1 METRLKVAE
10 EQLRDHD
17 RIIRGNG
24 SKGILVRLLNLEL
37 AVLRNSETGAA
48 SVPERVAKLEA
59 NMLQQIWLLRIVLGV
74 LLLIAGGGDIPSLLR
89 MIFP

>member
-1 METRLKVAE
+1 METRLKIAE
-10 EQLRDHD
+10 GQLRDHD

-48 SVPERVAKLEA
+48 SVPERVTKLEA
-59 NMLQQIWLLRIVLGV
+59 SMLQQIWLLRIALGV
-74 LLLIAGGGDIPSLLR
+74 LLLIASGGDIPSLLR